1 MIRLCAMPQV
11 MQPKSILM
19 LHSGSYLPLQTPI
32 PMRIQGA
39 LLFFTVTP
47 YPD

>member
-1 MIRLCAMPQV
+1 MIRFCAMPQV

-32 PMRIQGA
+32 PMGAQGA
-39 LLFFTVTP
+39 LLFFTVTTC
-47 YPD
+47 PD